1 MLRTTEKIKGVKT
14 APWTGPFKILHRTKG
29 GAYILETLDGDL
41 HPTNAPPNLLKLVSS
56 GATLD
61 SEPSYGIDAILQHRE
76 TDSGYEYLVK
86 WKGYGEDENTWEPFS
101 NFNSIEAIQ
110 KYWVRRGKSMPTS
123 QTRPTKRR
131 QRLVGGDVDPT
142 HEVATTSEECKG
154 KVAIKMASKRPSQ
167 RLNRA

>member
-61 SEPSYGIDAILQHRE
+61 SEPSYGMSGTRSRYARHRKPKKPRTSKNVTSIQVETIQPPITNDTWIKGQPENEAQYKSLFQAAITNKDIGLAP
-76 TDSGYEYLVK
+76 EY
-86 WKGYGEDENTWEPFS
+86 
-101 NFNSIEAIQ
+101 
-110 KYWVRRGKSMPTS
+110 
-123 QTRPTKRR
+123 
-131 QRLVGGDVDPT
+131 DPM
-142 HEVATTSEECKG
+142 VQLFYYS
-154 KVAIKMASKRPSQ
+154 
-167 RLNRA
+167 LLF